1 MASFPVELI
10 LDSPWQRLLHHIP
23 FSRNVCVAGS
33 VGTWFAHLALTGVL
47 PLWSPSDIDVFVLTK
62 SDSDFAQLV
71 LSVAQNVFAKSDTVQ
86 SLLRVEAALAGTR
99 KRVIDLHVEANVVLS
114 FIQVTFDV
122 SEDYWVEYLMRSFD
136 INVCK
141 VALHRRIAVVHTAT
155 EAAGETVQVVATHP
169 NAHFEYFVEMDHC
182 VCLNISRGQM
192 DVEFMPTSDIWMRYI
207 VGLRSLRR
215 LEKYEARGFRLS
227 KITFEFVNM
236 RVLQFAGVFETFQ
249 RHKKKRLCDDAEEL
263 S

>member
-33 VGTWFAHLALTGVL
+33 VGTWFARLALTGVI
-47 PLWSPSDIDVFVLTK
+47 PLWSPGDVDVFVLTK

-114 FIQVTFDV
+114 FIQVTFYV
-122 SEDYWVEYLMRSFD
+122 SEEYCVEYLMRSFD

-141 VALHRRIAVVHTAT
+141 VVALHRRIAVVQTAT
-155 EAAGETVQVVATHP
+155 EAAGETVPTLKDNRTFINSTFHLP
-169 NAHFEYFVEMDHC
+169 KGRAHSSFIMTGGDRKKVQFSHQ
-182 VCLNISRGQM
+182 NIHDAITKAGGIHLS
-192 DVEFMPTSDIWMRYI
+192 TRYP
-207 VGLRSLRR
+207 
-215 LEKYEARGFRLS
+215 Y
-227 KITFEFVNM
+227 T
-236 RVLQFAGVFETFQ
+236 
-249 RHKKKRLCDDAEEL
+249 EE
-263 S
+263 

>member
-1 MASFPVELI
+1 M
-10 LDSPWQRLLHHIP
+10 
-23 FSRNVCVAGS
+23 
-33 VGTWFAHLALTGVL
+33 FAE
-47 PLWSPSDIDVFVLTK
+47 SDK
-62 SDSDFAQLV
+62 
-71 LSVAQNVFAKSDTVQ
+71 VQ
-86 SLLRVEAALAGTR
+86 SLLRVVSVEAALAGTR

-122 SEDYWVEYLMRSFD
+122 SEEYWVEYLMRSFD

-141 VALHRRIAVVHTAT
+141 VVALHRRIAVVQTAT
-155 EAAGETVQVVATHP
+155 EAAGETVQVVAPQPTFNNHP
-169 NAHFEYFVEMDHC
+169 KMGVIGSEPTFELACQLACEARKAHFEYFIEMDHC
-182 VCLNISRGQM
+182 DFCVCLDISRGQM
-192 DVEFMPTSDIWMRYI
+192 DVEFMPTSDFWKRYI
-207 VGLRSLRR
+207 IGLRSLRRFRR

>member
-1 MASFPVELI
+1 
-10 LDSPWQRLLHHIP
+10 
-23 FSRNVCVAGS
+23 
-33 VGTWFAHLALTGVL
+33 
-47 PLWSPSDIDVFVLTK
+47 
-62 SDSDFAQLV
+62 
-71 LSVAQNVFAKSDTVQ
+71 
-86 SLLRVEAALAGTR
+86 VEAALAGTR

-122 SEDYWVEYLMRSFD
+122 SEEYWVEYLMRSFD
-136 INVCK
+136 ISVCK
-141 VALHRRIAVVHTAT
+141 VALHRRIDVVQTAT
-155 EAAGETVQVVATHP
+155 EAAGETVQVVAPQPTYNNHP
-169 NAHFEYFVEMDHC
+169 ELGVIGSEPTFELACQLACEARKAHFEYFIEMDHC
-182 VCLNISRGQM
+182 VCLDISRGQM
-192 DVEFMPTSDIWMRYI
+192 DVEFMPTSDFWKRYI
-207 VGLRSLRR
+207 IGLRSLRR